1 MTLSLQ
7 GCPSIIF
14 DCDGVILQSNKLKS
28 DAFGEVLVQYD
39 PKIVAA
45 FVAWHKKTGGVS
57 RFEKFANFFRDRLAV
72 ENWQALTDA
81 ACVDFG
87 KIVFEGLCRCPFV
100 PGFDAYLA
108 WLQTQNIPLA
118 VNTGGAEDEVREVFR
133 TREVLGD
140 FTTVLGSPT
149 TKFENM
155 IKLREMGLL
164 RPGAI
169 YFGDSKLD
177 FELARDFEL
186 RFVYVGHESEW
197 PEGEMVTTQAGGQI
211 ISNYQSML

>member
-1 MTLSLQ
+1 MNLSLQ
-7 GCPSIIF
+7 DCPFIIF

-28 DAFGEVLVQYD
+28 NAFGEVLVQYD

-57 RFEKFANFFRDRLAV
+57 RFEKFANFFRDRLGV
-72 ENWQALTDA
+72 EDWQAQTDA

-87 KIVFEGLCRCPFV
+87 KIVFKGLCRCSFI

-108 WLQTQNIPLA
+108 WLQAQNIPLA

-133 TREVLGD
+133 TREMLGN
-140 FTTVLGSPT
+140 FQTVLGSPT
-149 TKFENM
+149 TKFDNM

-186 RFVYVGHESEW
+186 HFVYVGHESEW
-197 PEGEMVTTQAGGQI
+197 PEGKMVTTQTGGQI
-211 ISNYQSML
+211 ISDYQSLL

>member
-1 MTLSLQ
+1 MTLTLK

-14 DCDGVILQSNKLKS
+14 DCDGVILQSNRLKS
-28 DAFGEVLVQYD
+28 DALGEVLVQYD

-57 RFEKFANFFRDRLAV
+57 RFEKFANFFRHQLGV
-72 ENWQALTDA
+72 EDWQALTDA

-118 VNTGGAEDEVREVFR
+118 VNTGGAEDEVRAVFR
-133 TREVLGD
+133 TRGMLGD
-140 FTTVLGSPT
+140 FQTVLGSPT
-149 TKFENM
+149 TKFDNM
-155 IKLREMGLL
+155 IKLREMDLL

-186 RFVYVGHESEW
+186 HFVYVGHESEW
-197 PEGEMVTTQAGGQI
+197 PEGKMVTSQTGGQI
-211 ISNYQSML
+211 ISDYQSML